1 VVDLPSPLVG
11 KGGDVE
17 PSETSRVRGVIGKPL
32 TRSSLSLRTTLSHK
46 GRGKQ
51 EHRENHD
58 A

>member
-1 VVDLPSPLVG
+1 MIDFPSPLVG
-11 KGGDVE
+11 EGGDVE
-17 PSETSRVRGVIGKPL
+17 RSETSRVRGVIGKPL

-51 EHRENHD
+51 RENHD